1 MRLKPKSARHIFG
14 PLDNVSNSVKDLT
27 IYKNLR
33 GCVGCIMAHR
43 LIAMSSRFKQ
53 QVSMYLVLTSD
64 NWPLHTDSD
73 IVYTDLN
80 EPAIRFDRPKL
91 LHKT

>member
-1 MRLKPKSARHIFG
+1 
-14 PLDNVSNSVKDLT
+14 
-27 IYKNLR
+27 
-33 GCVGCIMAHR
+33 MAHR
-43 LIAMSSRFKQ
+43 LIAMYSRSKQ